1 MDSSQFIFYS
11 INLYIR
17 IYGVDLNNNMLHLL
31 FDKILQIIILLQST
45 TRILQYIRYN
55 DDFSFLVQMIIG
67 VLIDLLPFLTIFLL
81 YIFVFSII
89 IIILGGDF
97 DPEGY

>member
-1 MDSSQFIFYS
+1 
-11 INLYIR
+11 
-17 IYGVDLNNNMLHLL
+17 
-31 FDKILQIIILLQST
+31 
-45 TRILQYIRYN
+45 
-55 DDFSFLVQMIIG
+55 MIIG